1 MNEESGKA
9 AEKINESEIIELR
22 LGKVKD
28 FFKKKYSWTSYVV
41 LAFIVFL
48 SIKIRTLPLS
58 GLKDITTGT
67 WTLGPDLD
75 PFLFLRW
82 AKYIIAHGSLMV
94 NDTFRY
100 VPLGYN
106 TKGELILLP
115 YLIAW
120 FHKFASFLGFSGS
133 VEQSAVLFSV
143 FFFALTVI
151 SFFLLVRKM
160 FVSNLGEL
168 KANVT
173 ALISSLFLSIL
184 PALLPRTIA
193 GIPEKES
200 AGFFFLFISLY
211 FFISAWKAGKLRNRL
226 LLGLFAGI
234 TMAMMALV
242 WGGWTYISLTVSL
255 SLFISLILGKCK
267 KEEIYI
273 TLIWLIPSWIIM
285 SIYSTR
291 YSWSNLLTSTITLI
305 ALVMPLFMLVNL
317 LISNNKFGKYFELGF
332 LKKVPKPIVSIGIA
346 LIFGAILGSVVFGI
360 SFIPDKIG
368 DITTPLI
375 QPITDRL

>member
-168 KANVT
+168 KAKMLLVGEN
-173 ALISSLFLSIL
+173 FL
-184 PALLPRTIA
+184 
-193 GIPEKES
+193 KQV
-200 AGFFFLFISLY
+200 LFI
-211 FFISAWKAGKLRNRL
+211 
-226 LLGLFAGI
+226 
-234 TMAMMALV
+234 
-242 WGGWTYISLTVSL
+242 
-255 SLFISLILGKCK
+255 
-267 KEEIYI
+267 
-273 TLIWLIPSWIIM
+273 
-285 SIYSTR
+285 
-291 YSWSNLLTSTITLI
+291 
-305 ALVMPLFMLVNL
+305 
-317 LISNNKFGKYFELGF
+317 
-332 LKKVPKPIVSIGIA
+332 
-346 LIFGAILGSVVFGI
+346 
-360 SFIPDKIG
+360 
-368 DITTPLI
+368 
-375 QPITDRL
+375 